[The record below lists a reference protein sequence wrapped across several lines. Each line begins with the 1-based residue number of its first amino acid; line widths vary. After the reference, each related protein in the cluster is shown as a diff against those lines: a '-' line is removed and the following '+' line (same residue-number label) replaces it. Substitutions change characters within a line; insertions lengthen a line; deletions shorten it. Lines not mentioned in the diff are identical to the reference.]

1 MVFHWF
7 RSMCIVCNES
17 TSQWPTID
25 GLFCS
30 TWVGKCLHTTGEEN
44 RRPTLS
50 AEKRSRPFSR
60 LLGSFLCWSLRPI
73 RSWMCFPRYWTSF
86 PRMKIGFQLMFLLRF
101 HIIIHYV
108 NLHCVYSIHY
118 HRLISLQMI
127 HKDEDFWPHDFF
139 LDPFSRHD
147 LTAMCNNYGC
157 QFWCIFLF
165 KSAWVIRKLLWGSV
179 AKAWQKVDNT
189 LTIFEAR
196 SLW

>member
-1 MVFHWF
+1 
-7 RSMCIVCNES
+7 
-17 TSQWPTID
+17 
-25 GLFCS
+25 
-30 TWVGKCLHTTGEEN
+30 
-44 RRPTLS
+44 
-50 AEKRSRPFSR
+50 
-60 LLGSFLCWSLRPI
+60 
-73 RSWMCFPRYWTSF
+73 MCFPRYWTSF

-165 KSAWVIRKLLWGSV
+165 KSAWGNQKATLRQRCQSMAKGGQYFDNLWSKIAMMTGSSKLPRVSSMLPCHVTRSIYPLVIAMQNGNV
-179 AKAWQKVDNT
+179 Q
-189 LTIFEAR
+189 
-196 SLW
+196 